1 MELDRYDRVILR
13 LLQEDARMTN
23 TLLAAKVNLSESA
36 CLRRVRSL
44 EESGLIEGYTALVD
58 QQRAGFPV
66 NVFVSIT
73 LDRQSQTGLEAFESA
88 VRRVP
93 EVMECYLMTGEHDY
107 LLRLVVAD
115 LADFE
120 RIHNQHLTRLP
131 SVARV
136 QSSFAMRTVTRSRS
150 LPQRQGGAQPRE

>member
-1 MELDRYDRVILR
+1 MQLDLRMKLDRYDRAIVR
-13 LLQEDARMTN
+13 ALQLDGRITN
-23 TLLAAKVNLSESA
+23 SQLAESVNLSESA
-36 CLRRVRSL
+36 CLRRVRAL
-44 EESGLIEGYTALVD
+44 EESGLIEGYTALID
-58 QQRAGFPV
+58 QQKAGYPV

-73 LDRQSQTGLEAFESA
+73 LDRQSQSGLEAFETA
-88 VRRVP
+88 VRKVP

-136 QSSFAMRTVTRSRS
+136 HSSFARRTVTRATS
-150 LPQRQGGAQPRE
+150 LPDR

>member
-1 MELDRYDRVILR
+1 MELDRYDRAILR

-23 TLLAAKVNLSESA
+23 SALAARVSLSESA
-36 CLRRVRSL
+36 TLRRVRSL

-136 QSSFAMRTVTRSRS
+136 HSSFAMRTVTRSRS
-150 LPQRQGGAQPRE
+150 LPTRTRAD

>member
-1 MELDRYDRVILR
+1 MELDRYDRAILR

-23 TLLAAKVNLSESA
+23 AALAARVSLSESA
-36 CLRRVRSL
+36 TLRRVRSL

-136 QSSFAMRTVTRSRS
+136 HSSFAMRTVTRSRS
-150 LPQRQGGAQPRE
+150 LPTRTRAD